1 MESWLGAMI
10 RDNGFVVAEPWV
22 QRVEDLSVHY
32 HVNDGKISLLG
43 ITKLIN
49 DHRGR
54 FRGIEVAPKWS
65 KLLSPEI
72 AEFLFKESSFLE
84 WYQKIIPDGLKRL
97 LCDYQGP
104 VSVDA
109 FVWRDAKGNLRF
121 RHVVEVNV
129 RMTMGRVALELQKKI
144 APNQWATFRIEKKDT
159 YINKSNHLILND
171 PDKAREFLA
180 IWETNKNEAV

>member
-1 MESWLGAMI
+1 M
-10 RDNGFVVAEPWV
+10 
-22 QRVEDLSVHY
+22 
-32 HVNDGKISLLG
+32 
-43 ITKLIN
+43 
-49 DHRGR
+49 
-54 FRGIEVAPKWS
+54 
-65 KLLSPEI
+65 
-72 AEFLFKESSFLE
+72 
-84 WYQKIIPDGLKRL
+84 
-97 LCDYQGP
+97 
-104 VSVDA
+104 
-109 FVWRDAKGNLRF
+109 WRDAKGNLRL

>member
-1 MESWLGAMI
+1 
-10 RDNGFVVAEPWV
+10 
-22 QRVEDLSVHY
+22 LS
-32 HVNDGKISLLG
+32 S
-43 ITKLIN
+43 
-49 DHRGR
+49 
-54 FRGIEVAPKWS
+54 
-65 KLLSPEI
+65 EI

-104 VSVDA
+104 VSVDT

-144 APNQWATFRIEKKDT
+144 ASNQWATFRIEKKAT
-159 YINKSNHLILND
+159 YVNKKNHLILND
-171 PDKAREFLA
+171 PNEALEFLA